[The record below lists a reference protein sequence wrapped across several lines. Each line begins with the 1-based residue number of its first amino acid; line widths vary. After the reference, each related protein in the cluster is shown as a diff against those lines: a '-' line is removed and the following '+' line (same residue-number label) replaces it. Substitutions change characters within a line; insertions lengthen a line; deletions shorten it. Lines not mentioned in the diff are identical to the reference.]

1 MICIYEAEC
10 KDFSN
15 NGIGLLLPQ
24 SCTVTET
31 LNGEYELTLVHPL
44 DSDGRWMRLAEGRIL
59 RVPVPASMTPQMK
72 LIQLSAGTPIYCVS
86 TSGSKVR
93 LHSEPSS
100 DGKSLKKYRNK
111 TEVILLSKS
120 NEDWYEV
127 TTPDG
132 KRGYMEAKYLTYV
145 RTDPTTDTA
154 TNEVVEQAQLRD
166 QPFRIYRVV
175 PDLEKVTV
183 YARHI
188 FYDLMENM
196 VQQYKATNTDTGA
209 RVMQTLSEKCLSK
222 HDFTFY
228 SDLESTAD
236 GFVLENVNPAESILG
251 DDGIASAYGG
261 ELARDWFDV
270 YLVQRVGSDTGVQIR
285 EKKNLTGI
293 TYDLDVSNVVTRI
306 MPTGEDV
313 DGELLYLPELYV
325 DSPKINDYPAPKW
338 IHLEVSDAKEVK
350 SGDDKKTKEQCYE
363 EMRKAAQ
370 DEFDEGCDLPTITLK
385 VDLVNCAD
393 TEEYKQ
399 YAALSNIFIGDSVRV
414 MAPRIGVEVSMRMT
428 QYTYDCLTRKYTA
441 VTLGTVAEALEGNT
455 ITSRQIPTGSITGA
469 KLVNGAVG
477 SSKLAVNSIQTRHI
491 AAEVITA
498 EKIVAGA
505 ITADK
510 IQAGAVTADKIQ
522 AGAITADKI
531 KANSITGD
539 KIAANTITAINIAG
553 KTITAD
559 QLIAGLITAD
569 CGLIATGAIQTAQ
582 IADGSIT
589 AAKIV
594 SLDADV
600 ITSGT
605 IKADRLLIAGD
616 DGLIYKINATSAGLT
631 ASQLTEEQYKNQI
644 NGTVIVANSITAAQ
658 IAAETITGNKIAA
671 NTITAANINVSS
683 LFASEAFISLLRTS
697 RIVDDKSIE
706 MIVGDVEQNAED
718 IIASRSFSGDTPPTG
733 NLPEGKIWVD
743 TSENPSVIRRWLGLD
758 VTTDAEYSGSGNGKA
773 VETPNGTT
781 AFDQIQQN
789 LAANQNG
796 SGDPTPDNI
805 RWINPGRA
813 KAILTR
819 AGENLI
825 GFDDGTKVSNGVSCV
840 FSDHKISASGA
851 CTESWVDLTD
861 HAKVGIQKNKAYTVT
876 FDKAIGYTA
885 VLRLAA
891 SSTAELNGYQDVYI
905 YAGDT
910 HASFTADADY
920 SYARIYIGTTTGAEI
935 SISDLNV
942 SLTAGSEARNIAYSG
957 ESFTLDLGQTVASG
971 TLEWTTGKLVI
982 DKKMLQLDGVTSKVI
997 LSSTISKGNIFRV
1010 DIPGIKH
1017 AESAS
1022 AVGEVACSHYIATTG
1037 NKLYSGTQGV
1047 SVSAASDFIQI
1058 FDTTRSGMTADEYN
1072 SYLAAQYAAGT
1083 PVQILY
1089 ALAEPEEVQLSVLDI
1104 RPISG
1109 EVNTLSVA
1117 DGTLTVNYTASG
1129 WETVSSLEELNN
1141 GLNEALRIA
1150 NAAVSQ
1156 EEFQRIVRTDAE
1168 GLHVGDNLTD
1178 YEVLID
1184 SASVNVVASGKK
1196 VSSFSTNFIRLD
1208 NMQIRKVRGGLAISV
1223 YNG

>member
-44 DSDGRWMRLAEGRIL
+44 DSDGRWMRLTEGRIL

-93 LHSEPSS
+93 LRSEPSS

-127 TTPDG
+127 TAPDG
-132 KRGYMEAKYLTYV
+132 KRGYMEAEYLTYV
-145 RTDPTTDTA
+145 RTEPTTDTA

-196 VQQYKATNTDTGA
+196 VQQYKTTNTDTGA
-209 RVMQTLSEKCLSK
+209 RVMQTLSEKCLSE

-236 GFVLENVNPAESILG
+236 GFVLENINPAEAILG
-251 DDGIASAYGG
+251 DDGIAGAYGG

-414 MAPRIGVEVSMRMT
+414 MVPRIGVEVSMRMT

-455 ITSRQIPTGSITGA
+455 ITSRQIPTGSISGA

-505 ITADK
+505 ITSDKVAANAITADK
-510 IQAGAVTADKIQ
+510 IQAGAVTADKI
-522 AGAITADKI
+522 
-531 KANSITGD
+531 KASSITGD

-559 QLIAGLITAD
+559 QLVAGLITAD
-569 CGLIATGAIQTAQ
+569 CGLIAIGAIQTAQ

-594 SLDADV
+594 SLNADV

-733 NLPEGKIWVD
+733 DLPEGKIWVD

-758 VTTDAEYSGSGNGKA
+758 VATDAEYSGSGNGKA

-789 LAANQNG
+789 LTANQNG

-805 RWINPGRA
+805 RWINPGRTGA
-813 KAILTR
+813 TLTR
-819 AGENLI
+819 N
-825 GFDDGTKVSNGVSCV
+825 
-840 FSDHKISASGA
+840 
-851 CTESWVDLTD
+851 
-861 HAKVGIQKNKAYTVT
+861 
-876 FDKAIGYTA
+876 
-885 VLRLAA
+885 
-891 SSTAELNGYQDVYI
+891 
-905 YAGDT
+905 
-910 HASFTADADY
+910 
-920 SYARIYIGTTTGAEI
+920 
-935 SISDLNV
+935 
-942 SLTAGSEARNIAYSG
+942 G
-957 ESFTLDLGQTVASG
+957 ESFTLYFGQTVASG

-982 DKKMLQLDGVTSKVI
+982 DKKMLQLDGVTGKAM
-997 LSSTISKGNIFRV
+997 LSSTTSKGNVFRV
-1010 DIPGIKH
+1010 DIPGIRH

-1022 AVGEVACSHYIATTG
+1022 TVGEVACSHYIATTG

-1058 FDTTRSGMTADEYN
+1058 FDTARSGMTADEYN